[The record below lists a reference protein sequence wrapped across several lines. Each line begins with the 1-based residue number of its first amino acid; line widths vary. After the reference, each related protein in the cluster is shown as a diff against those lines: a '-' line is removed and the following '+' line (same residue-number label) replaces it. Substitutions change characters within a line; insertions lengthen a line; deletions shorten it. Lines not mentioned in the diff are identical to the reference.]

1 MKFVSIYM
9 LNFLWALIPV
19 LGVLVYGMLKRNLI
33 IASFT
38 DHKMLSSIIPGH
50 SPHKRWIKIILV
62 IAAMG
67 LAIVAMAGPQTG
79 YKWEKIQQ
87 RGVDIMIAL
96 DCSRSMLTK
105 DIKPNRLERA
115 KREII
120 DFLRMMKSDRAG
132 LVAFSGDAVL
142 QCPLTLD
149 RQAFNIFL
157 NVLKPGY
164 LPVGGTNIN
173 KAIKTSFDGFDK
185 DSDTQKAI
193 LLITDGEATAGQPR
207 EMAEKMSQM
216 GIKIFCIGIG
226 GSQGAPIPDE
236 QDGFK
241 KDAAGNIVLS
251 RVDEKG
257 LEELSHLTGGAYVR
271 SVAGDMDLEWIYQN
285 KILGT
290 MEKKEFES
298 GKKKVWENRYQ
309 WFLLPCLILLLV
321 EFILFSKKQGQKM
334 LFMIL
339 GMGLHLIFFQ
349 NADALAASVFSN
361 VKNGIEFY
369 EAQAFEKAKQHFID
383 AQLEDPENQTLYY
396 NIGAAAYQ
404 NKEYELALDN
414 FIQAIQSED
423 PVINHDARFNL
434 ANTYYR
440 LGRFDEAIKEYE
452 QILKEFPD
460 DQEAKENLE
469 FVKNR
474 KKERKNQV
482 SRQNQN
488 QQSKKTDQD
497 KEQEPKDEK
506 QNGSDQ
512 NRQQYQAQNRH
523 QSRENEKEK
532 KDSDPD
538 NKNKIEPET
547 QNNQHNFQKPDQE
560 SHNDANQ
567 KEEES
572 LSFDTRTKRQ
582 SDDTDPHKAKMLEN
596 KLNRLEDKPGR
607 AMILQ
612 KKEQRIQKDW

>member
-1 MKFVSIYM
+1 MKFASIYM
-9 LNFLWALIPV
+9 LNFLWTLIPV

-33 IASFT
+33 ITSFT
-38 DHKMLSSIIPGH
+38 DHKMLSSIIPGY
-50 SPHKRWIKIILV
+50 SPHERWVKIILV

-67 LAIVAMAGPQTG
+67 LSTVALAGPQAG

-96 DCSRSMLTK
+96 DCSRSMLAK

-120 DFLRMMKSDRAG
+120 DLLRMMKSDRAG
-132 LVAFSGDAVL
+132 LVAFSGEAVL

-164 LPVGGTNIN
+164 LPVGGTDIN

-193 LLITDGEATAGQPR
+193 LLITDGEATAGQSR
-207 EMAEKMSQM
+207 EMAEKMLQM
-216 GIKIFCIGIG
+216 GIKIFCIGVG
-226 GSQGAPIPDE
+226 GNQGAPIPDE
-236 QDGFK
+236 QGGFK
-241 KDAAGNIVLS
+241 KNAAGNIILS

-271 SVAGDMDLEWIYQN
+271 SVAGNMDLEWIYQN

-321 EFILFSKKQGQKM
+321 EFILPSKKQGQKM
-334 LFMIL
+334 LFMML

-349 NADALAASVFSN
+349 NADALAASVSSN
-361 VKNGIEFY
+361 VKIGIEFY

-414 FIQAIQSED
+414 FIQAVQSED
-423 PVINHDARFNL
+423 PIINHDARFNL

-460 DQEAKENLE
+460 DQEAKENLA
-469 FVKNR
+469 FVKNK
-474 KKERKNQV
+474 KKERKNQT
-482 SRQNQN
+482 SGQNQN
-488 QQSKKTDQD
+488 QESKKTDQT
-497 KEQEPKDEK
+497 KEQAPKDEM

-512 NRQQYQAQNRH
+512 NRQQDQARNQH
-523 QSRENEKEK
+523 QENEEEK
-532 KDSDPD
+532 
-538 NKNKIEPET
+538 
-547 QNNQHNFQKPDQE
+547 
-560 SHNDANQ
+560 
-567 KEEES
+567 ES
-572 LSFDTRTKRQ
+572 LSPDTRTKSQ
-582 SDDTDPHKAKMLEN
+582 SDDTDLHTAKMLEN

-607 AMILQ
+607 AMSLQ
-612 KKEQRIQKDW
+612 KKELRIQKDW